1 MRFRDM
7 LQAGTILLAR
17 YFDGEFAVM
26 DAPGKA
32 FGVVRRCLLAVRGD
46 QLGQRQEERGLREAV
61 PIDPIVARVHPGFLQ
76 IAERQP
82 LLFMIGD
89 SFVCRRNLRRNSHC
103 IFYRRSPAAPLTAGN

>member
-1 MRFRDM
+1 MRLRDM

-26 DAPGKA
+26 DAPGEL
-32 FGVVRRCLLAVRGD
+32 FGVACRCLLAVGGD
-46 QLGQRQEERGLREAV
+46 QLGKRQEERGLREAI
-61 PIDPIVARVHPGFLQ
+61 PIDPVVARMHPGFLQ